1 MKTQALFMSIHNL
14 TDLEIQRYFQN
25 EPRFNGAYSRDILLD
40 KIKDEAY
47 VTIFDEYADIGTHW
61 IPLDSNGNIVT
72 YFDSFGV
79 DHIPKEI
86 KISSMDLSIFR
97 IQAYDSVMCGY
108 FCVGF
113 ITDQFLPSSFQENHK
128 MILNYIKHG

>member
-25 EPRFNGAYSRDILLD
+25 EPRFNGVYSRDILLD
-40 KIKDEAY
+40 KIKDELY
-47 VTIFDEYADIGTHW
+47 VIIFDEYADIGTHW

-108 FCVGF
+108 SCVGF
-113 ITDQFLPSSFQENHK
+113 IRINFCHK
-128 MILNYIKHG
+128 VFKKIIKWS